1 MSQKFILDY
10 GQKLI
15 KNNPYIPKNR
25 KIFYISPELLNKIS
39 MTDTINSQIIQQIIK
54 ENNLPI
60 NDNMSCKI
68 FFKYF
73 SLNTEMLWHQDD
85 ASIFKHTNKHCE
97 KYNLSKYNL
106 FSNKVQPIYTMVLFM
121 SDYGE
126 DFYGGEFC
134 FVDLEIKPIKGMSVF
149 FDSREI
155 HCVKKILKG
164 SRQSCLI
171 KFYN

>member
-1 MSQKFILDY
+1 
-10 GQKLI
+10 
-15 KNNPYIPKNR
+15 
-25 KIFYISPELLNKIS
+25 
-39 MTDTINSQIIQQIIK
+39 MTDDINSPIIQQIITK
-54 ENNLPI
+54 NNLPI
-60 NDNMSCKI
+60 FKSMHCKI
-68 FFKYF
+68 FFKHF
-73 SLNTEMLWHQDD
+73 SLQTEMNWHQDD
-85 ASIFKHTNKHCE
+85 ASIFKHSNKHC
-97 KYNLSKYNL
+97 KLNNVPKYNL
-106 FSNKVQPIYTMVLFM
+106 FYTKKPPVYTLVLYM

-134 FVDLEIKPIKGMSVF
+134 FIDLEIKPIKGMGIF